1 MNILSN
7 TWKIG
12 GSLKRFQRIFLLVAV
27 AVRIC
32 GSMNLLFSAVRDV
45 SVGKIYNVLAHR
57 IKFKYPVFNFS
68 RICSCLACHP
78 LLFNGF
84 LETLFTN
91 YPTPFKIIATVAFRI
106 QSRSKNHCRYLKQ
119 KLILYR
125 KSGASKAVRRCRGIK
140 VRETTASVQ
149 ESSSTGIAGNCR

>member
-1 MNILSN
+1 MKTLGEFKKISKNFLTCSSCCQN
-7 TWKIG
+7 LWKYEFIVFCCY
-12 GSLKRFQRIFLLVAV
+12 R
-27 AVRIC
+27 C
-32 GSMNLLFSAVRDV
+32 FS
-45 SVGKIYNVLAHR
+45 GKIYNVLDHR

-84 LETLFTN
+84 LETLLTN

-106 QSRSKNHCRYLKQ
+106 QSKNKNHCKYLKQ

-125 KSGASKAVRRCRGIK
+125 KSGASKAVRRCRGTK
-140 VRETTASVQ
+140 VRETTVSVQ
-149 ESSSTGIAGNCR
+149 ESSSTGIAGNCC